1 MAAALAL
8 ASLKAT
14 TEKNLTTA
22 LNSIPKLHNGS
33 FDKTEH
39 ALRRHAFAFEWADWI
54 FDPAIPEPAADHLT
68 DKEGLDKRNVYLVV
82 LNLAE
87 GHQVQFRLEAVAFG
101 DAKTAYAT
109 YFNYFHR
116 NTHAGRQQATG
127 QFYNASATASTKPSA
142 DWWQSRCRRPAHC
155 DGQRSTP

>member
-54 FDPAIPEPAADHLT
+54 FDPAIPEPASDHLT
-68 DKEGLDKRNVYLVV
+68 DKEGLDKRNVYL
-82 LNLAE
+82 E
-87 GHQVQFRLEAVAFG
+87 
-101 DAKTAYAT
+101 
-109 YFNYFHR
+109 
-116 NTHAGRQQATG
+116 
-127 QFYNASATASTKPSA
+127 
-142 DWWQSRCRRPAHC
+142 RC
-155 DGQRSTP
+155 